1 METSIHTFQVKD
13 NMDVNGE
20 RMFVWSLS
28 FMTINGK
35 TKIKAKTLSGKLIE
49 IKQ

>member
-1 METSIHTFQVKD
+1 
-13 NMDVNGE
+13 MDINGE
-20 RMFVWSLS
+20 LVFVWSLS
-28 FMTINGK
+28 FMTINDK